1 MSSYLDFEGKYDM
14 AKRYIVN
21 NWSNEDFAQSFGSE
35 VTYNGDKMIESV
47 PARQI
52 IIKAGEMRELGQ
64 FEAYT
69 FTKHFVN
76 REMFKAAT
84 LLSDRVLVERAEMG
98 VNNKEL
104 RKPYEDKTI
113 SEIEAGK
120 TTPFMEKIREEIR
133 QEELAKINKPKAK
146 EDELVDPLK
155 DIVEEKEEKEV
166 KTSEFSE

>member
-1 MSSYLDFEGKYDM
+1 MSSFLDFEGIYDKS
-14 AKRYIVN
+14 KRYIVN
-21 NWSNEDFAQSFGSE
+21 NWSDEDFSQSFGSE
-35 VTYNGDKMIESV
+35 VAYNGDKMIEVS

-76 REMFKAAT
+76 REMLKAAS
-84 LLSDRVLVERAEMG
+84 LLNDRVLVERAEMG
-98 VNNKEL
+98 INNKEL

-120 TTPFMEKIREEIR
+120 ATPFMEKIREEIR
-133 QEELAKINKPKAK
+133 KEEVEKLNKPKAV
-146 EDELVDPLK
+146 EDELVDPLAK
-155 DIVEEKEEKEV
+155 IVEDEK
-166 KTSEFSE
+166 SAEFSE